1 MRGNIYKC
9 GATFINVGDI
19 YKCGA
24 TFISVGDIYKCGAF
38 ISVGRHL

>member
-1 MRGNIYKC
+1 MWGDIYKC

-19 YKCGA
+19 YKCGE
-24 TFISVGDIYKCGAF
+24 TF